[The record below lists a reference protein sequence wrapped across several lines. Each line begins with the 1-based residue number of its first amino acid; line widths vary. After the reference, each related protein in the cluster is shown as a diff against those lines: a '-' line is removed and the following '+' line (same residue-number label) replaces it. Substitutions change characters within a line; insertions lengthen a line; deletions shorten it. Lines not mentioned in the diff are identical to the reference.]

1 MSFSSDF
8 RQTVTKLQLHGT
20 DRPNN
25 SSLLQ
30 HQHSCPKPISFN
42 QIQTKYYPK
51 KKNLTMLKS
60 VEEDKGNE
68 EGKEKNSKPISFN
81 QIQTKYYKN

>member
-30 HQHSCPKPISFN
+30 HQHSCPKPLLFN

-51 KKNLTMLKS
+51 KGGK
-60 VEEDKGNE
+60 E

>member
-42 QIQTKYYPK
+42 QIQTKYYLK
-51 KKNLTMLKS
+51 KGREGAAK
-60 VEEDKGNE
+60 E

>member
-20 DRPNN
+20 DRPKN

-30 HQHSCPKPISFN
+30 HRHSCPKPISFN
-42 QIQTKYYPK
+42 QIQTKYYPQKKRGGGWGRKKGK
-51 KKNLTMLKS
+51 KKTQNPYHLIKY
-60 VEEDKGNE
+60 
-68 EGKEKNSKPISFN
+68 KPNI
-81 QIQTKYYKN
+81 TKIKKTKK